1 MKTKSFKSDEMVKKW
16 HLVNAENKTLGR
28 LSSKIS
34 SILMGKNK
42 AQFSKNSDL
51 GDFVVIINA
60 EKIRLTG
67 NKESQKKYY
76 RHSGYPGGLKTQT
89 FQNLVEQKPEEI
101 ILKAVKG
108 MLPKNKLATKMLAK
122 LKVYKGENHPHT
134 GQAPQP
140 LEI

>member
-122 LKVYKGENHPHT
+122 LKVYKGKNHPHT

>member
-67 NKESQKKYY
+67 NKESQKKILQ
-76 RHSGYPGGLKTQT
+76 PFGLSWR
-89 FQNLVEQKPEEI
+89 I
-101 ILKAVKG
+101 
-108 MLPKNKLATKMLAK
+108 KNSDISKFS
-122 LKVYKGENHPHT
+122 
-134 GQAPQP
+134 
-140 LEI
+140 

>member
-122 LKVYKGENHPHT
+122 LKVYKGKNHPHI

>member
-51 GDFVVIINA
+51 GDFV
-60 EKIRLTG
+60 
-67 NKESQKKYY
+67 
-76 RHSGYPGGLKTQT
+76 
-89 FQNLVEQKPEEI
+89 
-101 ILKAVKG
+101 
-108 MLPKNKLATKMLAK
+108 
-122 LKVYKGENHPHT
+122 
-134 GQAPQP
+134 
-140 LEI
+140 